1 MAGQS
6 RYLAKKITIDLLLSV
21 ISLNY
26 DNLSYKTRIQSKSD
40 LNNRKFYIETYGCA
54 MNFADT
60 EIVNSIL
67 MEDGHS
73 PVSEPEN
80 ADIIFI
86 NTCSIRDNAETKV
99 WNRLKYFRS
108 IKRRQRD
115 MTIGILGCMAERVR
129 EKFLEKEKLVDLVV
143 GPDAYRDLP
152 NLLDEVED
160 GRKAVNVILSLEET
174 YADITPVR
182 TTGNGVLAY
191 VSIMR
196 GCDNMC
202 SFCVVPFTR
211 GRERSRAA
219 NSILDEI
226 KQISDLGY
234 KEVSLLGQN
243 VNSYDDNGIR
253 FAELMYKAS
262 LVDPELRIR
271 FSTSHPK
278 DFPDELLHVIAE
290 QKNLCNYVH
299 IPAQSGNSEVL
310 RRMRRTYTRD
320 EYLDLIAN
328 IRRIIPGVGLS
339 TDIIAGFCGET
350 EEQHRDTLSLM
361 ATVKYDL
368 AYLYAYSERER
379 TLAQRKFEDDIP
391 EDVKKR
397 RLQEIID
404 IYREGSANN
413 NLLEIGR
420 THLVLVE
427 GTSKRSDDK
436 LSGRTDTN
444 KVVIFD
450 KSDYN
455 TGDYVEVVITD
466 TTSATLFGKPISK
479 SSIREFQP
487 EYLTA

>member
-1 MAGQS
+1 MS
-6 RYLAKKITIDLLLSV
+6 
-21 ISLNY
+21 
-26 DNLSYKTRIQSKSD
+26 
-40 LNNRKFYIETYGCA
+40 NRTFHIETYGCQ

-67 MEDGHS
+67 MEKGHQ
-73 PVSEPEN
+73 PVAKPED

-86 NTCSIRDNAETKV
+86 NTCSIRDNAEQKV
-99 WNRLKYFRS
+99 WNRMKYFRS
-108 IKRRQRD
+108 LKRKNKEQD
-115 MTIGILGCMAERVR
+115 ITIGVLGCMAERVR
-129 EKFLEKEKLVDLVV
+129 EQFLEKEKLVDIVV
-143 GPDAYRDLP
+143 GPDAYRDIP

-182 TTGNGVLAY
+182 TTGNGILAF
-191 VSIMR
+191 VSVMR

-211 GRERSRAA
+211 GRERSREI

-226 KQISDLGY
+226 KILSDQGY
-234 KEVSLLGQN
+234 KEVALLGQN
-243 VNSYDDNGIR
+243 VNSYNDSGVR
-253 FAELMYKAS
+253 FAELMYQVSK
-262 LVDPELRIR
+262 VNPEMRVR

-290 QKNLCNYVH
+290 QKNICNYIH
-299 IPAQSGNSEVL
+299 IPVQSGNNEVL
-310 RRMRRTYTRD
+310 RRMRRTYTR
-320 EYLDLIAN
+320 ESYLELIQN
-328 IRRIIPGVGLS
+328 MRTIIPGVGLS

-350 EEQHRDTLSLM
+350 EEQHQDTLSLISE
-361 ATVKYDL
+361 VRYDL
-368 AYLYAYSERER
+368 AYLFAYSERER
-379 TLAQRKFEDDIP
+379 TLAHRKYEDDVP
-391 EDVKKR
+391 EEVKKR

-404 IYREGSANN
+404 THRNFSAMNN
-413 NLLEIGR
+413 QSEIGR

-427 GTSKRSDDK
+427 NVSKRSDQQ

-450 KSDYN
+450 RQTYN
-455 TGDYVEVVITD
+455 PGDYVEVMITD
-466 TTSATLFGKPISK
+466 STSATLFGKPIRK
-479 SSIREFQP
+479 TSILEFEP